1 MSTTGMGT
9 NLGRGSG
16 DGVEVVEAF
25 GAGVDV
31 DDVEVVCVDVCVD
44 VCKEV
49 AGISAVL
56 RAVVLGNQTRTP
68 ISANMARWRSSN
80 SKRVSTFK
88 SSDMTRV

>member
-31 DDVEVVCVDVCVD
+31 DDVEVVCVD

>member
-31 DDVEVVCVDVCVD
+31 DDVEVVCVDVC
-44 VCKEV
+44 KEV

-56 RAVVLGNQTRTP
+56 RVVVLGNQTRTP